1 MKRIITISVLVLAFV
16 FGFVFANAYARG
28 GMSQDRFRSFE
39 IGKLIG
45 TEVDNLSGEYV
56 GTIKDFVLDSNGH
69 IDLVIL
75 SQPFYWEPAHGFY
88 WEYINVPPQTV
99 AVPFRAISIKP
110 NGKIAVLKVREWKLN
125 FPPEF
130 VKSDLSNRKWA
141 TSVYKYYGLQPYWTE
156 GTHTQRMSLSMNQAM
171 IEKMMKPYTMREQ
184 KEKKYIWGYSPYSES
199 YMDSYHW

>member
-1 MKRIITISVLVLAFV
+1 MKRITIISVLVLAFA
-16 FGFVFANAYARG
+16 FGFVFANAYAKG
-28 GMSQDRFRSFE
+28 GMLQDRFKSFE
-39 IGKLIG
+39 MKKLIG
-45 TEVDNLSGEYV
+45 TEVDNPSGESV

-99 AVPFRAISIKP
+99 AVPFRAIKVEP
-110 NGKIAVLKVREWKLN
+110 NGKGAILKFSEWKLN

-141 TSVYKYYGLQPYWTE
+141 TSVYKYYGLNPYWTE
-156 GTHTQRMSLSMNQAM
+156 GRMNSTMNQAR

-184 KEKKYIWGYSPYSES
+184 KEKKYIWGYSPFSDS
-199 YMDSYHW
+199 YMNHYHW